1 MYDNL
6 IMDYKVAVSMRTHS
20 CYGFV
25 CPQGNDLEPTD
36 STFLSST
43 KLTMSTH

>member
-1 MYDNL
+1 MGNFFNNGPKIWKL
-6 IMDYKVAVSMRTHS
+6 IV
-20 CYGFV
+20 FV